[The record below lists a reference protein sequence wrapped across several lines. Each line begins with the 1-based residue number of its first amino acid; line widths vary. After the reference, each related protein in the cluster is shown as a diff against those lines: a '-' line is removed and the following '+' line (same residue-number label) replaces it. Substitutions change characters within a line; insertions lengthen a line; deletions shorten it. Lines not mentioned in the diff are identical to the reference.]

1 MPMHG
6 SDEMPIRCPAGRH
19 RFPNLRVGAR
29 KRCDGDS
36 GVPIPRL
43 GAQAFFGKLPSNLFL
58 ELLGST
64 PRSPPLEWR
73 IGMLLN
79 SGPNSTMS
87 VAFAFCKRTHSR
99 AAGKLSGLLLNPKQE
114 CQRGTLA

>member
-6 SDEMPIRCPAGRH
+6 SDEMPIRCPAGLH

-43 GAQAFFGKLPSNLFL
+43 GGQAFFEKLPSNLLL

-73 IGMLLN
+73 TGMLLN
-79 SGPNSTMS
+79 SGPNSTTS
-87 VAFAFCKRTHSR
+87 VAFFQTDPLPSIS
-99 AAGKLSGLLLNPKQE
+99 LP
-114 CQRGTLA
+114 